1 MNPDGAYSQLI
12 RLQESREEEQ
22 KIDRRTSDVESK
34 SKSDDDVRSQM

>member
-34 SKSDDDVRSQM
+34 SRSDDDVRSQM